1 MIAMTFWI
9 RVQSHDRGA
18 IGEPP
23 TLHDAVLGLAS
34 LFSKGAGKRGK
45 RKAGAPLSR
54 GPVRVSVAANG
65 SLRLLIPY
73 LAKTDGLL
81 EDFERVFA
89 SLLSDGFDPDDCWAR
104 HRFCDSDLRAEA
116 FRALRSVVPPVN
128 ADFYLDYVRPIG
140 RTEDGMVRA
149 LVFPL
154 GSRLV
159 ERARQAFVPDMDMET
174 AEGEEPS
181 ELLEFDRI
189 AWCGTVLEPTAGR
202 WRFRVRK
209 EDDGDDPEW
218 FVEDEII
225 GRFAHARTRMELEEL
240 ARENLCFLWT
250 NYAYEPDD
258 RLTPDAQS
266 LKEYLR
272 KRLKEV

>member
-23 TLHDAVLGLAS
+23 TLHDAVQGLVKVFA
-34 LFSKGAGKRGK
+34 KIPTEEQTD
-45 RKAGAPLSR
+45 APLSR
-54 GPVRVSVAANG
+54 GPVRVSVSSNG

-73 LAKTDGLL
+73 ETEMDGLVEGL
-81 EDFERVFA
+81 ELVLA
-89 SLLSDGFDPDDCWAR
+89 SLLSDWFDPDDCWAR
-104 HRFCDSDLRAEA
+104 HRFCDSNLRAEA
-116 FRALRSVVPPVN
+116 FRALKSVVPPVN
-128 ADFYLDYVRPIG
+128 ADFYLDYVRPIDRSEAG
-140 RTEDGMVRA
+140 ETRG

-174 AEGEEPS
+174 AEGEQPS

-209 EDDGDDPEW
+209 EEDGDDPEW

>member
-1 MIAMTFWI
+1 MTFWI

-23 TLHDAVLGLAS
+23 VLHDAVLGLAS

-159 ERARQAFVPDMDMET
+159 ERAREAFVPDMEVEP
-174 AEGEEPS
+174 AEDAKPS
-181 ELLEFDRI
+181 GSLEFGRI
-189 AWCGTVLEPTAGR
+189 AWCGTVLEPIAGR
-202 WRFRVRK
+202 WRFPIRNGK
-209 EDDGDDPEW
+209 DGGVPEW

-225 GRFAHARTRMELEEL
+225 GRFAHAGTKAELTEL

-250 NYAYEPDD
+250 NYALESDD
-258 RLTPDAQS
+258 RLTPGAQD
-266 LKEYLR
+266 LKKYLR